1 MSMEQTSQPAASAQ
15 RPFAAE
21 LDVAIATAR
30 AAAEVIA
37 EYYDAHTAA
46 TYEKGD
52 GTPVTDADLAAD
64 RVIRDRLAAAFPKDA
79 LLTEEGSDDLARM
92 AEERCWIVDPL
103 DGTAQFVAGTGNFD
117 VMIALVI
124 DRRPVVAVT
133 CHPPTGDCLA
143 AVRGQGAFRLVGTD
157 RSPVRITPLPPDA
170 PPRIRV
176 SRWYGAQQFTGQIA
190 AIGRQLGG
198 LVPPVADVGFA
209 PRDFFAAPTPFDI
222 FLGLTPVDAKK
233 VAQEWDIAAPDLIVH
248 EAGGVFTDLWGR
260 LPRYNK
266 RDTSI
271 SGGLLVACDPATHV
285 RALAAVHAALD
296 LPATPPPLDLA
307 EAAPSPGLSPNA
319 GRGA

>member
-117 VMIALVI
+117 VMIALVV
-124 DRRPVVAVT
+124 DQRPVVAVT

-143 AVRGQGAFRLVGTD
+143 AVEGQGAFRIAD
-157 RSPVRITPLPPDA
+157 EQRAPVRMASQSPA
-170 PPRIRV
+170 HGPRLGV
-176 SRWYGAQQFTGQIA
+176 SLWYGAREFAPEITEIA
-190 AIGRQLGG
+190 RQLDSPH
-198 LVPPVADVGFA
+198 PPVREVGFA
-209 PRDFFAAPTPFDI
+209 PRDFFAGPAPFDV
-222 FLGLTPVDAKK
+222 FLGLTSRLSTK
-233 VAQEWDIAAPDLIVH
+233 VAQEWDIAAPDLLVH
-248 EAGGVFTDLWGR
+248 EAGGIFTDLWGR

-266 RDTSI
+266 RNTSI
-271 SGGLLVACDPATHV
+271 SGGLLVAGDQQTHDRV
-285 RALAAVHAALD
+285 LTVTHKVMGLS
-296 LPATPPPLDLA
+296 ATPPPLDLA
-307 EAAPSPGLSPNA
+307 DV
-319 GRGA
+319 